1 MDAIAPLTE
10 IQIRGS
16 PPKEPQPTRP
26 ALAITPAAAR
36 PVKPETP
43 NEPPLPTVER
53 AAEGVNA
60 FLKSNG
66 SHIQFAVHEGTNR
79 MMVEVID
86 DTTKE
91 VIRTIPS
98 KEVLDLAAKIDEMV
112 GLLLDK
118 KG

>member
-1 MDAIAPLTE
+1 MDAIAPLKD

-16 PPKEPQPTRP
+16 PPNGPQSARP
-26 ALAITPAAAR
+26 APATATATATA
-36 PVKPETP
+36 VKQETP
-43 NEPPLPTVER
+43 NEPPLDTVEK

-66 SHIQFAVHEGTNR
+66 NHIQFAVHAKTNR

-86 DTTKE
+86 DQTQE

-98 KEVLDLAAKIDEMV
+98 KDVLDLAAKIDEMV

>member
-1 MDAIAPLTE
+1 MNAIAALKDV
-10 IQIRGS
+10 QIRGS
-16 PPKEPQPTRP
+16 PLKEAPLLRSAP
-26 ALAITPAAAR
+26 ATTPVAEP
-36 PVKPETP
+36 PVQPETP
-43 NEPPLPTVER
+43 NEPPLPTVEK
-53 AAEGVNA
+53 ATEGVNA

-66 SHIQFAVHEGTNR
+66 SHIQFAVHSGTNR

-112 GLLLDK
+112 GLLLDER
-118 KG
+118 G